1 MSFSL
6 MTTCTAEFATYL
18 MIYRKKEYKDLKDT
32 IEEKNNKLKS
42 MDAFSF
48 SSSGSSSGSKQA
60 KKKNL
65 LEAQLKHSQ
74 QKMTFFRMKST
85 FLIGLFM
92 IIVLSSLGN
101 AFQGKTALLTPR
113 NRGREAPLHA
123 ALFLQAPDAQ
133 RAPR

>member
-1 MSFSL
+1 MFFSL

-18 MIYRKKEYKDLKDT
+18 MIYRKKEYKDLKET
-32 IEEKNNKLKS
+32 IEEKNTKLKS
-42 MDAFSF
+42 MDAFAF
-48 SSSGSSSGSKQA
+48 SSSGSSSVSKQA

-101 AFQGKTALLTPR
+101 AFQGKTFSLT
-113 NRGREAPLHA
+113 A
-123 ALFLQAPDAQ
+123 
-133 RAPR
+133 